1 MEDYVTGWIP
11 RVITRVVASVSRAGQ
26 GGKQIVKGEEG
37 SSQEHREPPVCR
49 EAKGRGDDPLHFCRF
64 RSFNGIGA
72 SRNLFG
78 IAGPLV
84 FPGALRAYFSP
95 VFADSARHVVARGR
109 NRRIVRRMATGP
121 RKTFVLHGGP
131 TLNANKRG
139 FSSGIRWNYPRA
151 TGYFVFLD
159 FLIRRN
165 IRALSAKLIL
175 TFDRTYLFILVTNIC
190 IW

>member
-1 MEDYVTGWIP
+1 M
-11 RVITRVVASVSRAGQ
+11 
-26 GGKQIVKGEEG
+26 
-37 SSQEHREPPVCR
+37 CR

-109 NRRIVRRMATGP
+109 NRRIARRMATGP

-131 TLNANKRG
+131 TLNANKCG
-139 FSSGIRWNYPRA
+139 FSSGIRCNYPHRLGRRY
-151 TGYFVFLD
+151 GYFVFLD

-175 TFDRTYLFILVTNIC
+175 MFDRTYLFVLVSNIC